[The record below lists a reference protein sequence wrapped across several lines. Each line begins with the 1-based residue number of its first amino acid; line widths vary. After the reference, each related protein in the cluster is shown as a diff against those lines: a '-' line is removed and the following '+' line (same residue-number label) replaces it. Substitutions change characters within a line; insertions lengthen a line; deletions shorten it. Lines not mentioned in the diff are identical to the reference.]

1 MVNPVILQAQRGD
14 FSCYQSEQ
22 GEWVILPNS
31 EEQDWQLVQQQERWI
46 LTVQGVPQISLDDA
60 DAINFLR
67 LRQQQLDPSV

>member
-14 FSCYQSEQ
+14 FSCHKSEQ

-31 EEQDWQLVQQQERWI
+31 EEQDWQLSQQQERWI
-46 LTVQGVPQISLDDA
+46 LSVQSVPQISLDDA

-67 LRQQQLDPSV
+67 LRRQQLDPLV